1 MSPDRLYS
9 QPDPARFQPNT
20 CCTHKVSTPLR
31 PTVAKNANAS
41 ATPPNWASTLHS
53 EITAR
58 RTIEVGGLLTISHAS
73 TAPSTA
79 PIIAVL
85 PESSTLF
92 HSADSAV
99 PENSAWIRANENAPS
114 A

>member
-1 MSPDRLYS
+1 M
-9 QPDPARFQPNT
+9 
-20 CCTHKVSTPLR
+20 
-31 PTVAKNANAS
+31 AKNANAS

-79 PIIAVL
+79 PMSAVL
-85 PESSTLF
+85 PESSTLLTNAF
-92 HSADSAV
+92 SAV
-99 PENSAWIRANENAPS
+99 SENSAWIRVEREHAVGVTELTITVTRRDDQKDHHDGEERQQR
-114 A
+114 